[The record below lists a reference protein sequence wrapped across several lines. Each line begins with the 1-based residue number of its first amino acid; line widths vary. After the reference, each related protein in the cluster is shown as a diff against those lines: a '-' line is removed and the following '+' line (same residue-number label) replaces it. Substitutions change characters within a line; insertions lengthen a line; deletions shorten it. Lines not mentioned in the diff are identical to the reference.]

1 MPDSAVDEAP
11 PRPWQKR
18 IVAVLGLLVVV
29 HSVLLTLWLAPS
41 SPIRNLV
48 GSRGLASYVDPY
60 FQQSADSVDPDAQY
74 VDESFQVRALVKSEN
89 AVKSHVTDWVDLTA
103 EEDRRTRFD
112 LDPAR
117 VHVIARRLATNL
129 NGVMFAMDPQ
139 QRAIVPFSRNT
150 RVLSKLEAKLNAAG
164 NNPVAVQ
171 NFMAYN
177 QMATQ
182 FASLYA
188 AAKWKGQVF
197 QVQFK
202 VGRRTVPAFAKRH
215 TDKLADVD
223 YLWFAFGWR
232 QAFHASYAAQSSF
245 DSYVKN

>member
-1 MPDSAVDEAP
+1 MPDSPADEAP

-18 IVAVLGLLVVV
+18 IVAVLAFVVVV

-41 SPIRNLV
+41 SPIRDLV

-74 VDESFQVRALVKSEN
+74 VDESFQVRALVKSDN

-103 EEDRRTRFD
+103 EEDHQVRFD
-112 LDPAR
+112 VDPAR
-117 VHVIARRLATNL
+117 VHIIARRLATNL
-129 NGVMFAMDPQ
+129 NSVMYALNSQ
-139 QRAIVPFSRNT
+139 QRTFVRLSRYT
-150 RVLSKLEAKLNAAG
+150 RIPSRLEAKLNSTG
-164 NNPVAVQ
+164 KNPVAVQ

-188 AAKWKGQVF
+188 DAKWKGQVF

-202 VGRRTVPAFAKRH
+202 VGRRTVPPFDKRH

-223 YLWFAFGWR
+223 YLWFGFGWHL
-232 QAFHASYAAQSSF
+232 AFHGSYAARSAF

>member
-1 MPDSAVDEAP
+1 MPETPADEAP
-11 PRPWQKR
+11 ARPWQKWF
-18 IVAVLGLLVVV
+18 VALLGLVVVV

-41 SPIRNLV
+41 SPIRDLV

-74 VDESFQVRALVKSEN
+74 IDESFQVRALVESDN
-89 AVKSHVTDWVDLTA
+89 AKKPHVTDWVDLTA
-103 EEDRRTRFD
+103 EEDKHVRD
-112 LDPAR
+112 HLAPAR

-129 NGVMFAMDPQ
+129 NGVMFALDPK
-139 QRAIVPFSRNT
+139 QRAIVPRT
-150 RVLSKLEAKLNAAG
+150 KAKTLPSKLESKLNAAG
-164 NNPVAVQ
+164 DNPVAVQ

-188 AAKWKGQVF
+188 AAKWKGEIF
-197 QVQFK
+197 QVEFK
-202 VGRRTVPAFAKRH
+202 VGRRVVPPFAKRH
-215 TDKLADVD
+215 TDKLADVG

-232 QAFHASYAAQSSF
+232 PAFHGSLDAQSAF
-245 DSYVKN
+245 DSYVEN

>member
-1 MPDSAVDEAP
+1 MPDSPAEEAP
-11 PRPWQKR
+11 PRPWQKW
-18 IVAVLGLLVVV
+18 IVAVLGLLVAV

-41 SPIRNLV
+41 SPIRDLV

-74 VDESFQVRALVKSEN
+74 VDESFQIRALVESDSAKK
-89 AVKSHVTDWVDLTA
+89 AHVTHWINLTA
-103 EEDRRTRFD
+103 EEDQHMRFD
-112 LDPAR
+112 LAPAR

-129 NGVMFAMDPQ
+129 NGVMFALDPK
-139 QRAIVPFSRNT
+139 QRTIVPRT
-150 RVLSKLEAKLNAAG
+150 KVTTLPSKLEAKLNAAG
-164 NNPVAVQ
+164 SNPVAVQ
-171 NFMAYN
+171 NFMAYT

-188 AAKWKGQVF
+188 AAKWKGEVF

-202 VGRRTVPAFAKRH
+202 VGRRTVPPFAKRD

-232 QAFHASYAAQSSF
+232 PAFHGSIDAQSAF
-245 DSYVKN
+245 NSYVKN